1 VDDDSIAQA
10 LHDGPV
16 QDLTVARLHLE
27 LARRHADGGAA
38 LSGDLDAL
46 DQALASGA
54 DALRMIVARLRES

>member
-1 VDDDSIAQA
+1 

-27 LARRHADGGAA
+27 LARRHAGGGTAVE
-38 LSGDLDAL
+38 GDLDAL

-54 DALRMIVARLRES
+54 EALRLIVARLRAD